1 MVYRV
6 GWSGMDWLWYL
17 VRIIAYQ
24 FHVGFYQ
31 SGGWRF
37 VSFNRYA
44 LRYKVKETKMV
55 ILFVIF
61 MVSFWTSVLRF
72 AETLNLLWAGGA
84 IISLALL
91 LAVGS
96 AMDYRKR

>member
-1 MVYRV
+1 
-6 GWSGMDWLWYL
+6 
-17 VRIIAYQ
+17 
-24 FHVGFYQ
+24 
-31 SGGWRF
+31 
-37 VSFNRYA
+37 
-44 LRYKVKETKMV
+44 MV